1 MQDFFVPKYAFF
13 TKGTGRGM
21 YELVAFDAALREAG
35 IASQNLVPVS
45 SVFPP
50 NCQLISK
57 EEGVARLK
65 PGQVTFCVMARH
77 DSNTAHQQI
86 ASAVSLIRLK
96 DQSQFGYLAEHHASG
111 QTEEII
117 GAEVEDIAAHFF
129 SAKIGVPVEELDITT
144 RMHVAAAATS
154 SQEGEWVSVVSACVF
169 LLSDE

>member
-1 MQDFFVPKYAFF
+1 MQDLFVPKYAFF

-50 NCQLISK
+50 ECQLISK
-57 EEGVARLK
+57 EEGVARMK
-65 PGQVTFCVMARH
+65 PGQVTFSVMARH

-96 DQSQFGYLAEHHASG
+96 DRSQFGYLAEHHSSG
-111 QTEEII
+111 QSEEVI
-117 GAEVEDIAAHFF
+117 GAEV
-129 SAKIGVPVEELDITT
+129 
-144 RMHVAAAATS
+144 
-154 SQEGEWVSVVSACVF
+154 
-169 LLSDE
+169 